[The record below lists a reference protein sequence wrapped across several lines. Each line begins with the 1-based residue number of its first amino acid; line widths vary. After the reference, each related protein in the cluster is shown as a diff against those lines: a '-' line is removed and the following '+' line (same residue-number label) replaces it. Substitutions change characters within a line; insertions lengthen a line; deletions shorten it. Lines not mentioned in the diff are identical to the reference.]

1 MTTEVLSHIHRIDE
15 RSDQQNTDPP
25 IAEAK
30 HGKFPRVCPVPGCE
44 RTDFSLFKSF
54 RRHWN
59 STHQRMIELRKCLIS
74 GNITDGL
81 SHCHRKKH
89 RRNKQLYTKVYIP
102 NDSYMDPGTVTS
114 NFHVKQQPQN
124 MSTYKTLEP
133 SVDDGLRIKGE
144 LMGDMGDREPDLS
157 GASNMTDTETNEHLP
172 GRTPELA
179 VASNSIVIETNEDL
193 AGRKLEQI
201 NQEICLKGEMPL
213 WPNCPSPC
221 PVPEC
226 AEGAS
231 FPTFDDFNAHWT
243 KFHKVFEDIYQCI
256 KCGMQ
261 FPKLHAAYC
270 HQMSNAQLKKKS
282 VAIKHIM
289 FDKTLYIDPQ
299 SNLPYCNNSNAN
311 RAENVEECIINVNTT
326 EKVSL
331 KSTPT
336 VNISEGNHKFE
347 AIDIEPERKLASN
360 IIVTETNEDPGTVTP
375 YFHNKQQ
382 PQNMSTYE
390 TLEPSVDD
398 GLRIKG
404 ELPDLSGASN
414 TTDTETKEHLPGS
427 TPELAVTSNS
437 IVVETNEDLA
447 SRKLEQRNKTICLKG
462 GIPLWPNCPS
472 PCPVPECAEGASFPT
487 FDDFNA
493 HWTKFHK
500 VFEDIYQC
508 SKCGMQFD
516 NFFAASCHKNSKEYH
531 RTRKG
536 LFIKGIRNHNT
547 QYIDPHGTHPY
558 RNNAKSNTTEN
569 TQGENIENV
578 KTAKKVSFKSIPTV
592 RISKRKHKD
601 INKNTKDTPVVKISK
616 QNPKGLFVCETK
628 DIESTPSLASNL
640 IVIETKDDLADREP
654 EPTVTSNVIVTGTCE
669 DLAYFEFE
677 PLDSSHVIVT
687 EIQED
692 FTDRDPEATVAS
704 NVTVT
709 ETREASIDREP
720 EQTDTSNVIVTET
733 RDASVD
739 REPIDTTNANSIDT
753 TEPTVVSNVIV
764 TETRDA
770 SVDREPIDTTNANS
784 IDTTEPTVVSNVI
797 VTETRDAS
805 VDREPID
812 ATNAK
817 SIDTTE
823 PTVVS
828 NVIVTETRDASV
840 DREPIDATNANSIDT
855 TEPTVVSN
863 VIVTETRDASV
874 DREPIDATNANSI
887 DTTEPTV
894 VSNVIVTE
902 TWDASVDREPIDTT
916 NANSIDT
923 TEPTVTSYVTVTE
936 TKEDLAD
943 SETEPTV
950 TSYVTVKETKGDLA
964 VSQPEPTAVS
974 NVIVTET
981 KKYLADGEFET
992 TVVSNVIVASK
1003 EDLADSESEP
1013 TDTSN
1018 CIVTTTKEYFAD
1030 KGLIPTVTSNVIVTE
1045 TKEYLVDRE
1054 TETTVASNVFV
1065 ANKEALADSESELTD
1080 TSNGIATETREASAD
1095 REHEQTDTS
1104 NDNAIDTK
1112 KDLADSEPE
1121 PTVNLNIIDIET
1133 KEDLAHIEPKPTEVS
1148 NAIDIE
1154 TKEDL
1159 AHIERDVTKEDLID
1173 IEPGPTNASN
1183 VIVTEPKE
1191 DLADIEPEPTVTTN
1205 TIVIETNEDLAGK
1218 EPTNE
1223 DLAGKEPE
1231 PTALSNVFGTHTK
1244 EKIADY
1250 EPGPTNIIITETKD
1264 DLADIEPGPRVPS
1277 NSILSE
1283 TNEDL
1288 ADMAPKPNAS
1298 SLLDSETKED
1308 LADIQPEPT
1317 VVSNVIVTET
1327 YNYLANREIETTA
1340 APNAIASETN
1350 DDHADRESDSI
1361 EISNTNVTETKEDF
1375 TDKEPEATVASDFI
1389 LTETNE
1395 DLTDIEPEPI
1405 ASSVIVKETKED
1417 LADIEPEPTV
1427 SSDAIV
1433 TETKA
1438 DLDDREHELTAVSNV
1453 IVTETKEDLAGSE
1466 PDSTATSDGIV
1477 TEAKENLAG
1486 IGPEPKKTSDNVI
1499 VIETNEDLAER
1510 EPESTVTSN
1519 VIVIKTKEDLVN
1531 MTPGPTETSYG
1542 MVTERKRDLA
1552 DIEPE
1557 RTVNLHAIV
1566 TETKEDLANREL
1578 APTEVS
1584 NTIVAEI
1591 KEYLADKETGST
1603 ICLNANDR
1611 QSETSSPVNTIVKEF
1626 KDALA
1631 GKEPEQLSVSNT
1643 MDAEVKGEL
1652 ADNKQEPSY
1661 DSITIVAGING
1672 HSADRKAETSDVT
1685 LNTIVSDKR
1694 EDIGSTE
1701 WPETLVASNTI
1712 DAERKGNLDCRESE
1726 SLIASNTS
1734 VAEITAGS
1742 EKTEAFITSST
1753 VAAELNGHLADR
1765 GPETSG
1771 ASNNIATESKADLT
1785 ITKSLHDIN
1794 DIIMEI
1800 KDNSDEGESDLIC
1813 TSNSSITEIKGL
1825 DARELDTLGATKSIA
1840 SDTKGDID
1848 DKGPNTLKF
1857 SKTIASEMKL
1867 NDYELDPKP
1876 DHELLDGRPIW
1887 PMRFAYCPVRRCR
1900 DLGRFRSFEKFID
1913 HWNSFHIEKKNR
1925 FFYKC
1930 TGCGRQCTEKYQ
1942 AIWHKTEVCV
1952 GFPFTYGCIFNNF
1965 IDPEGA
1971 LPYQLSRAIKHQNK
1985 QAEIKPLQPAKYV
1998 KRQYKQT
2005 KTYQLG
2011 HKIQQ
2016 KATKSITD
2024 DTKHS
2029 PCIQIDTHSPV
2040 PDCPEKNMNK
2050 NPVEVSTTSYSTLTD
2065 TDCTSEMKT
2074 TTDIISKEK
2083 KQNLCPV
2090 LPQIETPHPVPSC
2103 PEKNMNE
2110 NSVEI
2115 STVSYSILT
2124 DTGYTDEKKT
2134 KTDKISDENHSLC
2147 PVLPQIDMP
2156 CQVPSCPEKNI
2167 DENSVK
2173 MSTVSNSN
2181 LTDTA
2186 LTDIIIDEE
2195 NHTLCP
2201 VWPQVD
2207 TYCPVPN
2214 CPEKNI
2220 FQTFESFALH
2230 WVFMHRENVVVY
2242 QCKLC
2247 SQKFLTRKFH
2257 PHKGRIIQKSVKINS
2272 GHLSLRFDAI
2282 HCTSASFVDP
2292 KNTLPYRQGS
2302 PYIRNKVRS
2311 LKNCLSAVIGSLE
2324 NALKCTPIG
2333 VLKTSQIATDT
2344 DIENKGN
2351 IKRIKSKSLAVA
2363 KLEKEIRD
2371 FFNRQ
2376 PDFLMEIED
2385 MSSNLKSEM
2394 YKHKHLEITNSKVN
2408 TKLSNFKTEDIS
2420 GSSTS
2425 SVTDYQQV
2433 IAQPWPLKPSRCPV
2447 PDCQSEGKFP
2457 SFDDFACHWD
2467 KVHSKIN
2474 VYNCENCG
2482 NQFKSKLAAKNHQRW
2497 MLFTKDFKHIGVDIN
2512 IKFVNLANTDYVD
2525 PKGIL
2530 PYQYTAKMDSTRQLQ
2545 MKSRNAS
2552 EVNNHTTDSQL
2563 AVSTAVTEKEN
2574 TCMEDGED
2582 ENRKIWP
2589 LVPAS
2594 CLVPECK
2601 NKGNFSTFDDFL
2613 SHWSNIHSKK
2623 RLLICKE
2630 CSNIFDTHESF
2641 KTHKPCAD
2649 KEKPFLFS
2657 YKDPDFI
2664 DPQGTTPYRYGST
2677 DEREELKKTEI
2688 RRQSHLWPNCPSPCP
2703 VPVCAKGAS
2712 FPTFDDFMA
2721 HWIKFHKQFDYI
2733 YQCSKCRM
2741 QFGNFLAGSCHKKSK
2756 QHHRTPKGISIKRI
2770 MVHNTLY
2777 IDPQGTLPYSNANKR
2792 EHSKRDNTIEKVS
2805 SEGTPFLRIS
2815 KQNHNNKYA
2824 KEWGFFECTPPVRIS
2839 KRNHIETITCEAID
2853 NQSVVKGVNFFLE
2866 TDEEIHKIETITGT
2880 SNIGKKQE
2888 QLYQRSLYGIN
2899 KNSEAP
2905 IALDSAAGVHQST
2918 TCFPQSEMG
2927 IFQSETG
2934 MFELPTGMFELPTG
2948 VSQSVTEGSY
2958 SAPCFSQSK
2967 TGIFEPAT
2975 EISQSVIQFSQL
2987 GTEMLESAAGV
2998 SQSAIWGF
3006 DPAAVTSQ
3014 SGSCFSESQSGMFAS
3029 AIGIS
3034 ESPTQFSQSE
3044 TGMFELT
3051 TGVSPSTT
3059 QFSQSETRMFE
3070 SGTGMLELRTGVYQ
3084 PATWGFDPAA
3094 GFPQPALGFS
3104 ESTTGMFKSATGI
3117 SQSADQFSE
3126 SETGTFERVTR
3137 NSKSR
3142 TSRFSQSETL
3152 HSENVSECLS
3162 SRSIISQ
3169 KARSDTKKTAKIPNP
3184 EWPGVPTPCPVS
3196 ACQNLGNFTT
3206 LKQFDRHWK
3215 EHHASSYWYQCKSC
3229 DTRFNY
3235 QNSAKAHLD
3244 LCYNKGGCILEIPN
3258 IDYIDPE
3265 NVPRYQP
3272 FKRKNKLRDAQE
3284 LLSSVREKLNAIKSS
3299 K

>member
-1 MTTEVLSHIHRIDE
+1 MENEKYCLWQSEKGFCYEFSIAYQFRFAAYKELGVTFHVVVFICRLMTTEVLSHIHRIDE

-44 RTDFSLFKSF
+44 GTDFSSFKSF

-74 GNITDGL
+74 GKITDGL
-81 SHCHRKKH
+81 SHCHRKIH

-124 MSTYKTLEP
+124 MSTNKTLET

-157 GASNMTDTETNEHLP
+157 GASNTTDTETKEHLP
-172 GRTPELA
+172 GSTPELA
-179 VASNSIVIETNEDL
+179 VATNSIVIETNEDL
-193 AGRKLEQI
+193 AGRKLEQR

-231 FPTFDDFNAHWT
+231 FPTFDDFDAHWT

-299 SNLPYCNNSNAN
+299 STLPYCNNFNAN

-360 IIVTETNEDPGTVTP
+360 IIVSETNEDPGTVTP

-382 PQNMSTYE
+382 PQNMSTYK

-427 TPELAVTSNS
+427 TPELAVASNS

-447 SRKLEQRNKTICLKG
+447 GRKLEQRNKTICLKG

-558 RNNAKSNTTEN
+558 RNNAKSNTAEN

-578 KTAKKVSFKSIPTV
+578 KTAKKASFKSIPTV

-601 INKNTKDTPVVKISK
+601 INKNTKDTPAEKISK
-616 QNPKGLFVCETK
+616 QNPKGMFVCETK

-654 EPTVTSNVIVTGTCE
+654 EPTVTSNVIVTETCE

-692 FTDRDPEATVAS
+692 FTDRDPEATFAS
-704 NVTVT
+704 NVIVTETKDASVDREPESIDTSNVIVT
-709 ETREASIDREP
+709 ETRDASIDREP
-720 EQTDTSNVIVTET
+720 ESIDTSNVIVTETRDASIDREPESIDTSNVIVTET

-739 REPIDTTNANSIDT
+739 REPESTDTSNVIVTETRDALVDREPESIDT
-753 TEPTVVSNVIV
+753 SNVIV

-770 SVDREPIDTTNANS
+770 SIDREPES
-784 IDTTEPTVVSNVI
+784 IDTTNVI
-797 VTETRDAS
+797 VTEKRDAS
-805 VDREPID
+805 VERGSE
-812 ATNAK
+812 
-817 SIDTTE
+817 S
-823 PTVVS
+823 
-828 NVIVTETRDASV
+828 
-840 DREPIDATNANSIDT
+840 IDATNANSIDT

-863 VIVTETRDASV
+863 VIVTET
-874 DREPIDATNANSI
+874 
-887 DTTEPTV
+887 
-894 VSNVIVTE
+894 
-902 TWDASVDREPIDTT
+902 
-916 NANSIDT
+916 
-923 TEPTVTSYVTVTE
+923 
-936 TKEDLAD
+936 KE
-943 SETEPTV
+943 
-950 TSYVTVKETKGDLA
+950 DLA
-964 VSQPEPTAVS
+964 VSQPEPTV
-974 NVIVTET
+974 
-981 KKYLADGEFET
+981 D
-992 TVVSNVIVASK
+992 
-1003 EDLADSESEP
+1003 
-1013 TDTSN
+1013 
-1018 CIVTTTKEYFAD
+1018 
-1030 KGLIPTVTSNVIVTE
+1030 SNVIVTE
-1045 TKEYLVDRE
+1045 TKEYLTDRE
-1054 TETTVASNVFV
+1054 TETTVASNVIV
-1065 ANKEALADSESELTD
+1065 TSKEDLADMESELTD
-1080 TSNGIATETREASAD
+1080 TSNGIATETREASAG
-1095 REHEQTDTS
+1095 REDEKTVTS
-1104 NDNAIDTK
+1104 NGNAIDTK

-1121 PTVNLNIIDIET
+1121 PTVDLNIIDIET
-1133 KEDLAHIEPKPTEVS
+1133 KKDLAHIEPEPTEVT

-1159 AHIERDVTKEDLID
+1159 THIERGVTKEDLVD
-1173 IEPGPTNASN
+1173 MEPGPINDSY

-1191 DLADIEPEPTVTTN
+1191 DLADIEPESTVTTN
-1205 TIVIETNEDLAGK
+1205 AIVI
-1218 EPTNE
+1218 
-1223 DLAGKEPE
+1223 
-1231 PTALSNVFGTHTK
+1231 
-1244 EKIADY
+1244 
-1250 EPGPTNIIITETKD
+1250 
-1264 DLADIEPGPRVPS
+1264 
-1277 NSILSE
+1277 
-1283 TNEDL
+1283 
-1288 ADMAPKPNAS
+1288 
-1298 SLLDSETKED
+1298 
-1308 LADIQPEPT
+1308 
-1317 VVSNVIVTET
+1317 
-1327 YNYLANREIETTA
+1327 
-1340 APNAIASETN
+1340 
-1350 DDHADRESDSI
+1350 
-1361 EISNTNVTETKEDF
+1361 ETKEDF
-1375 TDKEPEATVASDFI
+1375 
-1389 LTETNE
+1389 
-1395 DLTDIEPEPI
+1395 
-1405 ASSVIVKETKED
+1405 
-1417 LADIEPEPTV
+1417 
-1427 SSDAIV
+1427 
-1433 TETKA
+1433 
-1438 DLDDREHELTAVSNV
+1438 DDSESELTVVSNA

-1466 PDSTATSDGIV
+1466 PESTVTSDGIV

-1486 IGPEPKKTSDNVI
+1486 IEPEPKKTSDSVI

-1519 VIVIKTKEDLVN
+1519 VIVIQTKEDLVN
-1531 MTPGPTETSYG
+1531 MAPGLTETSYG

-1566 TETKEDLANREL
+1566 TEAKEDLADREL
-1578 APTEVS
+1578 VPTEVS
-1584 NTIVAEI
+1584 NTIVTEI

-1661 DSITIVAGING
+1661 DSITIVPGINE

-1685 LNTIVSDKR
+1685 LNTIVSDIR
-1694 EDIGSTE
+1694 EDIANTKR
-1701 WPETLVASNTI
+1701 PETLVASNTI
-1712 DAERKGNLDCRESE
+1712 DAGRKGNLDCRESE

-1734 VAEITAGS
+1734 VAEIKAES
-1742 EKTEAFITSST
+1742 EKIEALITSST

-1794 DIIMEI
+1794 DIIIEI
-1800 KDNSDEGESDLIC
+1800 KDDSDEGESDLIC
-1813 TSNSSITEIKGL
+1813 TSNFSITEIKGL
-1825 DARELDTLGATKSIA
+1825 DTRKLDTLGATKSIA

-1848 DKGPNTLKF
+1848 DKEPNTLKS

-1867 NDYELDPKP
+1867 NELDPKP

-1887 PMRFAYCPVRRCR
+1887 PMRFTYCPVRGCR
-1900 DLGRFRSFEKFID
+1900 VLGRFKSFEKFLD
-1913 HWNSFHIEKKNR
+1913 HWNSVHIEKKNR

-1942 AIWHKTEVCV
+1942 AIWHKTEICV
-1952 GFPFTYGCIFNNF
+1952 GFPFTYGCIFNNY

-1985 QAEIKPLQPAKYV
+1985 QTKTKPLQLAKDV
-1998 KRQYKQT
+1998 KHQYKQT

-2016 KATKSITD
+2016 KATKSTTNY
-2024 DTKHS
+2024 TKHS

-2065 TDCTSEMKT
+2065 TDCTCEMKT

-2103 PEKNMNE
+2103 PEKNMDE

-2147 PVLPQIDMP
+2147 PVLPQIEMP

-2167 DENSVK
+2167 DENSVR

-2214 CPEKNI
+2214 CPEKSI

-2257 PHKGRIIQKSVKINS
+2257 PHKGRIIQKSVKIHS

-2324 NALKCTPIG
+2324 NALKCTPVG

-2344 DIENKGN
+2344 DNENKGN

-2420 GSSTS
+2420 GSITS

-2552 EVNNHTTDSQL
+2552 EVNNNTTDSQL

-2641 KTHKPCAD
+2641 RTHKPCAD

-2664 DPQGTTPYRYGST
+2664 DPQGTTPYRYGTT

-2770 MVHNTLY
+2770 MIHNTLY
-2777 IDPQGTLPYSNANKR
+2777 IDPQGTQPYSNANKR
-2792 EHSKRDNTIEKVS
+2792 EHSKKDNTIEKVS

-2815 KQNHNNKYA
+2815 KQYHNNKYA

-2853 NQSVVKGVNFFLE
+2853 NQRVVKGVNFFLE

-2998 SQSAIWGF
+2998 SQSATWGF

-3034 ESPTQFSQSE
+3034 ELPTQFSQSE

-3070 SGTGMLELRTGVYQ
+3070 SGTGMLELGTGVYQ
-3084 PATWGFDPAA
+3084 TPTWGFDPAA

-3104 ESTTGMFKSATGI
+3104 ESTTGMFESATGI

-3162 SRSIISQ
+3162 SRSIVSQ

-3184 EWPGVPTPCPVS
+3184 EWPGVPTPCPVP
-3196 ACQNLGNFTT
+3196 ACQNFGNFTT

-3215 EHHASSYWYQCKSC
+3215 ENHTSSYWYQCKSC
-3229 DTRFNY
+3229 NTRFNY
-3235 QNSAKAHLD
+3235 QQSAKAHLD

-3258 IDYIDPE
+3258 NDYIDPE

-3272 FKRKNKLRDAQE
+3272 YKRKNKLRDAQE

>member
-1 MTTEVLSHIHRIDE
+1 MENEKYCLWQSEKGFCYEFSIAYQFRFAAYQELGVTFHVVVFICRLMTTEVLSHIHRIDE

-44 RTDFSLFKSF
+44 GTDFSSFKSF

-81 SHCHRKKH
+81 SHCHRKIH

-124 MSTYKTLEP
+124 MSTNKTLET

-157 GASNMTDTETNEHLP
+157 GASNKTDTETKEHLP

-193 AGRKLEQI
+193 AGRKLEQR

-270 HQMSNAQLKKKS
+270 HQMSNAQLKKKT

-299 SNLPYCNNSNAN
+299 STLPYCNNSNAN

-360 IIVTETNEDPGTVTP
+360 IIVSETNEDPGTVTP

-382 PQNMSTYE
+382 PQNMSTYK

-427 TPELAVTSNS
+427 TPELAVASNS

-516 NFFAASCHKNSKEYH
+516 NFFAATCHKNSKEYH
-531 RTRKG
+531 RTQKG

-558 RNNAKSNTTEN
+558 RNNAKSNTAEN

-578 KTAKKVSFKSIPTV
+578 KTAQKVSFKSIPTV

-601 INKNTKDTPVVKISK
+601 INKNTKDTPAVKISK
-616 QNPKGLFVCETK
+616 LNPKGMFVCETK

-640 IVIETKDDLADREP
+640 IVIETKDDFADREP
-654 EPTVTSNVIVTGTCE
+654 ERTVTSNVIVTETCE

-733 RDASVD
+733 RDASID
-739 REPIDTTNANSIDT
+739 REPIDTTNANS
-753 TEPTVVSNVIV
+753 
-764 TETRDA
+764 
-770 SVDREPIDTTNANS
+770 
-784 IDTTEPTVVSNVI
+784 
-797 VTETRDAS
+797 
-805 VDREPID
+805 
-812 ATNAK
+812 K
-817 SIDTTE
+817 
-823 PTVVS
+823 
-828 NVIVTETRDASV
+828 
-840 DREPIDATNANSIDT
+840 
-855 TEPTVVSN
+855 
-863 VIVTETRDASV
+863 
-874 DREPIDATNANSI
+874 
-887 DTTEPTV
+887 
-894 VSNVIVTE
+894 
-902 TWDASVDREPIDTT
+902 
-916 NANSIDT
+916 DT

-936 TKEDLAD
+936 TKDDLAD

-964 VSQPEPTAVS
+964 VNQPEPTAVS

-981 KKYLADGEFET
+981 KEYLADGEFET
-992 TVVSNVIVASK
+992 TVASNVIVASK

-1018 CIVTTTKEYFAD
+1018 GIVTTTKEHFAD

-1045 TKEYLVDRE
+1045 TKEYLADME

-1065 ANKEALADSESELTD
+1065 ANKEALADSESKLTD

-1095 REHEQTDTS
+1095 REHEQTDTL
-1104 NDNAIDTK
+1104 NDNAIDTE

-1121 PTVNLNIIDIET
+1121 PTVNLNIIGIET

-1148 NAIDIE
+1148 NAIDIG

-1173 IEPGPTNASN
+1173 MEPGPTNASN

-1218 EPTNE
+1218 
-1223 DLAGKEPE
+1223 DPE
-1231 PTALSNVFGTHTK
+1231 PTALSKVIGTNTK

-1288 ADMAPKPNAS
+1288 ADMAPKRNAS
-1298 SLLDSETKED
+1298 SLLDTETKED
-1308 LADIQPEPT
+1308 LVDIQPEPT

-1327 YNYLANREIETTA
+1327 YNYLAHREIVTTA

-1350 DDHADRESDSI
+1350 DDHADRECDSI
-1361 EISNTNVTETKEDF
+1361 EILNTNVTETKEDF

-1427 SSDAIV
+1427 SSDTIV

-1438 DLDDREHELTAVSNV
+1438 DLDDREPELTAVSNV

-1466 PDSTATSDGIV
+1466 PDSTVTSDGIV

-1486 IGPEPKKTSDNVI
+1486 IGPEPKKISDNVI

-1519 VIVIKTKEDLVN
+1519 VIVIQTKEDLVN

-1542 MVTERKRDLA
+1542 MVTERNRDLA

-1557 RTVNLHAIV
+1557 RTDNLHAIV
-1566 TETKEDLANREL
+1566 TETKEELANREL
-1578 APTEVS
+1578 VPTEVS

-1591 KEYLADKETGST
+1591 KEYLAAKETGST

-1685 LNTIVSDKR
+1685 LNTIVSDIR
-1694 EDIGSTE
+1694 EDIANTE
-1701 WPETLVASNTI
+1701 RPETSVASNTI
-1712 DAERKGNLDCRESE
+1712 DAEREGNLDGRESE
-1726 SLIASNTS
+1726 PFIASNTS
-1734 VAEITAGS
+1734 VAEIKVES
-1742 EKTEAFITSST
+1742 EKIEACITSST

-1794 DIIMEI
+1794 DIIIEI
-1800 KDNSDEGESDLIC
+1800 KDDSDEGESDLIS

-1848 DKGPNTLKF
+1848 DKEPNTLKS

-1867 NDYELDPKP
+1867 NELDPKP

-1887 PMRFAYCPVRRCR
+1887 PMRFAYCPVRGCR
-1900 DLGRFRSFEKFID
+1900 VLGRFKSFEKFIH
-1913 HWNSFHIEKKNR
+1913 HWNSVHIEKKNR

-1952 GFPFTYGCIFNNF
+1952 GFPFTYGCIFNNY

-1985 QAEIKPLQPAKYV
+1985 QTKTKPLQLAKDV
-1998 KRQYKQT
+1998 KHQYKQT

-2016 KATKSITD
+2016 KATKSITNY
-2024 DTKHS
+2024 TKHS

-2050 NPVEVSTTSYSTLTD
+2050 NPVEVSTISYSTLTD

-2090 LPQIETPHPVPSC
+2090 LPKIETPHPVPSC

-2147 PVLPQIDMP
+2147 PVLPQIEMP

-2186 LTDIIIDEE
+2186 LTDIIVDEE

-2214 CPEKNI
+2214 CPEKSI

-2257 PHKGRIIQKSVKINS
+2257 PHKGRIIQKSVKIHS

-2324 NALKCTPIG
+2324 NALKCTPVG

-2344 DIENKGN
+2344 DNENKGN

-2420 GSSTS
+2420 GSSNS

-2712 FPTFDDFMA
+2712 FPTFDDFVA

-2777 IDPQGTLPYSNANKR
+2777 IDPQGTQPYSNANKG
-2792 EHSKRDNTIEKVS
+2792 EHSKKDNTIEKVS

-2853 NQSVVKGVNFFLE
+2853 NQRVVKGVNFFLK

-2880 SNIGKKQE
+2880 SNIEKKQE

-2948 VSQSVTEGSY
+2948 ISQSATEGSY

-2998 SQSAIWGF
+2998 SQSATWGF

-3070 SGTGMLELRTGVYQ
+3070 SGTGMLELGTGVCQ
-3084 PATWGFDPAA
+3084 TPTWGFDPAA
-3094 GFPQPALGFS
+3094 GFPQPALDFS
-3104 ESTTGMFKSATGI
+3104 ESTTGLFESATGI

-3126 SETGTFERVTR
+3126 SETGIFERVTR

-3162 SRSIISQ
+3162 SRSIVSQ

-3184 EWPGVPTPCPVS
+3184 EWPGVPTPCPVP
-3196 ACQNLGNFTT
+3196 ACQNFGNFTT

-3215 EHHASSYWYQCKSC
+3215 ENHTSSYWYQCKSC
-3229 DTRFNY
+3229 NTRFNY
-3235 QNSAKAHLD
+3235 QQSAKAHLD

-3258 IDYIDPE
+3258 NDYIDPE
-3265 NVPRYQP
+3265 NVPCYQP
-3272 FKRKNKLRDAQE
+3272 YKRKNKLRDAQE